1 MLSDKI
7 KTLRKQ
13 ANLSQEQL
21 AEKLQVS
28 RQAVT
33 KWENGGGV
41 PDIDNLRA
49 VAGLFQVSLDELLAN
64 ERLASS
70 APEYLYESVTEY
82 DIDSVKSFDITLAG
96 AHSVKICGYDG
107 EKIQVR
113 LASNQIADI
122 QSAFKVKIDDIK
134 TRIDVE
140 MRRFEAVSERMAKE
154 ALLVFIRL
162 PQRYLKEVEIAG
174 NMLALEMCQ
183 LQAQRLEFTGKTPVV
198 RLEGV
203 SGRVELNGN
212 VDMAIEC
219 KSLSGQLDVNQISA
233 ASKIFLPQ
241 DTAFLAVV
249 RGIAN
254 HIYYEREG
262 RPCADFSLSAEEA
275 SGCENV
281 IELNGMK
288 SELIIS
294 AVAQP
299 PAEVRS

>member
-7 KTLRKQ
+7 KTLRRQ

-33 KWENGGGV
+33 KWETGGGV

-49 VAGLFQVSLDELLAN
+49 VAGLFQVSLDELLEN
-64 ERLASS
+64 EPLTSS
-70 APEYLYESVTEY
+70 APEYLYESTTEY
-82 DIDSVKSFDITLAG
+82 DIDSVKSFDMTLTG
-96 AHSVKICGYDG
+96 AYTVNICGYGG

-113 LASNQIADI
+113 LASNEIADI

-140 MRRFEAVSERMAKE
+140 MHRYEAVSEMTAKE

-162 PQRYLKEVEIAG
+162 PQRYVKDVELSG
-174 NMLALEMCQ
+174 NMLALDIRQ
-183 LQAQRLEFTGKTPVV
+183 LQAQRLEFSGKTPAV
-198 RLEGV
+198 RLEDV
-203 SGRVELNGN
+203 SGHIELNCN
-212 VDMAIEC
+212 IDMVIDC
-219 KSLSGQLDVNQISA
+219 KNLNGRLDVNQISA
-233 ASKIFLPQ
+233 ASRIFLPQ

-262 RPCADFSLSAEEA
+262 KMCADFSLSAEEA
-275 SGCENV
+275 SGGENV

-288 SELIIS
+288 SELVIS
-294 AVAQP
+294 AITQP
-299 PAEVRS
+299 LAEARP